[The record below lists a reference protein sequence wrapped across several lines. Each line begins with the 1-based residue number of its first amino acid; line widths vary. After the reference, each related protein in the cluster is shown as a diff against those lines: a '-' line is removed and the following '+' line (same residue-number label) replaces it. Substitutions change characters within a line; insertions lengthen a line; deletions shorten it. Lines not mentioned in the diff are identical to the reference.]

1 MQVVA
6 IGKPFNPPGPHS
18 GLLKQG
24 FPDRLLGA
32 ALV

>member
-6 IGKPFNPPGPHS
+6 IGKPFNPPGQHS

-24 FPDRLLGA
+24 FPDGLPGA